1 MKVLATMFRQC
12 ILLLPFV
19 FIFFE
24 GKDRSVNPHV
34 LIFFVALMC
43 PRADKSLNINREEG
57 SCKHMLFH
65 ELSTSNVIMVIA
77 GCDQE
82 STKVLLS

>member
-1 MKVLATMFRQC
+1 MKVIATMLCQC
-12 ILLLPFV
+12 VMFLPFV

-24 GKDRSVNPHV
+24 RKDRSVNPHA
-34 LIFFVALMC
+34 LIFFVALM
-43 PRADKSLNINREEG
+43 RSLADRSFKVNREDG